1 MPTNH
6 QSHASNKETKVPRGP
21 GTEQSEEA
29 RICGPASPSWPG
41 FEWSVLEGKQLGRGL
56 PLAQAPYGPG
66 RASPRLFFLLLELFH
81 TRGLGKLMHVRNA
94 PPPQFKEL
102 EISSCFSTRSDE
114 PWGPASSVYGGV
126 GAPDQDTQPP
136 SAS

>member
-6 QSHASNKETKVPRGP
+6 QSHVSNKETKVPRGP

-29 RICGPASPSWPG
+29 RICGPASPSWPLNG
-41 FEWSVLEGKQLGRGL
+41 VCRRVSSLGVASPWPR
-56 PLAQAPYGPG
+56 PPHGPG
-66 RASPRLFFLLLELFH
+66 RASPRLFLLLPELLH
-81 TRGLGKLMHVRNA
+81 SRGLGELMHVRNA
-94 PPPQFKEL
+94 SPPQFKEL
-102 EISSCFSTRSDE
+102 EISSCFSTKNDE